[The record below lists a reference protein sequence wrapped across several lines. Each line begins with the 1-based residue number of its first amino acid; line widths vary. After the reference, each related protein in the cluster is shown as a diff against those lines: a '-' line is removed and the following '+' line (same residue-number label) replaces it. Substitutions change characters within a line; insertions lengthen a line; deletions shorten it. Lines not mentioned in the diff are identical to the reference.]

1 MRVVWNTLSVLA
13 CLLGYGATGAGA
25 QDASSFVV
33 DGDWR
38 DWGGGGPGE
47 GDELYDVAPDSNNTI
62 DIITYAYG
70 HGSFGERQLFTFIF
84 RFLEAPFQGSSD
96 TSVQLFFDVSADT
109 TQGEAQ
115 PPWVGFLPEYQIE
128 IVGRDGGLTRQIH
141 RRLAGDEW
149 VVSEGED
156 IAEVEAALS
165 GEWLEGAVPWPALGD
180 PGTTAEEEER
190 GYWHFKWTVR
200 TGQDGSHDYVP
211 DGTSYPGVTV
221 GVPWEG
227 GSRPWSPP
235 EAGGG
240 SRMECR
246 SEGPQAAPSRASVAP
261 VPPPRGCHR
270 RSFPSGPGS
279 RVCSTVSPIGS
290 QSASTRWRRPT
301 STRSTPLWKSG
312 MTPPSTASSWTLRT
326 NAA

>member
-1 MRVVWNTLSVLA
+1 MRVVWNTLLVLA
-13 CLLGYGATGAGA
+13 CLFGHGVTAAGA

-62 DIITYAYG
+62 DVITYAYG
-70 HGSFGERQLFTFIF
+70 HGSFGERRLFTFIF

-115 PPWVGFLPEYQIE
+115 PPWVAFLPEYQIE
-128 IVGRDGGLTRQIH
+128 IVGRDGSLTTEIH

-149 VVSEGED
+149 VVTEGDD
-156 IAEVEAALS
+156 IAEVEVALS

-211 DGTSYPGVTV
+211 DGTSYPGVPWGPMGGRVSTMV
-221 GVPWEG
+221 SSGGWGWIKNGV
-227 GSRPWSPP
+227 
-235 EAGGG
+235 
-240 SRMECR
+240 
-246 SEGPQAAPSRASVAP
+246 SE
-261 VPPPRGCHR
+261 
-270 RSFPSGPGS
+270 
-279 RVCSTVSPIGS
+279 
-290 QSASTRWRRPT
+290 
-301 STRSTPLWKSG
+301 
-312 MTPPSTASSWTLRT
+312 
-326 NAA
+326 